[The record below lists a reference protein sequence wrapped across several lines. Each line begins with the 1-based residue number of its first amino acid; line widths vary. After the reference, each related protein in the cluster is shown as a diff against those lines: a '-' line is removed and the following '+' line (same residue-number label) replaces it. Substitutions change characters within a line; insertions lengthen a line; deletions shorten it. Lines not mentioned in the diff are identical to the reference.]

1 LIREYMLEICCS
13 AFNIRGRGDFAPG
26 AAVAAGAAEKTTFI
40 DEPIS
45 FSTTTHDAANPISE
59 AVAANLAGGTQA
71 LTLGDLMHAMLD
83 PLPSNATAET
93 LRSTPTAKVMAEA
106 ARPLFSA
113 FGPLLSAAT
122 GGLGQRGTANAAN
135 AAQMRAM
142 RTELDSLRAT
152 VTAQQ
157 TALDALRQAP
167 PQTRG

>member
-1 LIREYMLEICCS
+1 M
-13 AFNIRGRGDFAPG
+13 
-26 AAVAAGAAEKTTFI
+26 

-45 FSTTTHDAANPISE
+45 FSTATHDATNPISE

-93 LRSTPTAKVMAEA
+93 LRATPTAKVMAEA

-113 FGPLLSAAT
+113 FGPILSAAT

-142 RTELDSLRAT
+142 RAELELAESHGDRAANRPRRIAAGAASNQGL
-152 VTAQQ
+152 VPEGP
-157 TALDALRQAP
+157 R
-167 PQTRG
+167 